1 MIFPQSRM
9 ATESMTAER
18 RDCEGL
24 VSPEVDERCDMDH
37 DVIRGRPRM
46 RDKAV
51 IQKDWEDYLQL
62 EMTDLASEA
71 RRLVKVQAVI
81 SSGTTRRGLAPID
94 SKLMRTLRDWSKSTS
109 EKLAERNGASYLS
122 LALQSEYHHQELLKI
137 QVRDRER
144 GREEFAEMI
153 SQVGARDAVS
163 CIPFPDTGTA
173 AGSLVEKQTRRG
185 PAAEKLLRSEKA
197 PSLQ

>member
-1 MIFPQSRM
+1 
-9 ATESMTAER
+9 
-18 RDCEGL
+18 
-24 VSPEVDERCDMDH
+24 
-37 DVIRGRPRM
+37 M